1 MSTAVTFQPD
11 NTSQCVTVSINDDD
25 TVEDTESF
33 AVTLTKPNGLDPR
46 ATLRDTSATITIT
59 DSDGMMLSVYETS

>member
-1 MSTAVTFQPD
+1 MSTAVTFQPGD
-11 NTSQCVTVSINDDD
+11 TNQCVTVSINDDD

-46 ATLRDTSATITIT
+46 VALRDTSATISIT
-59 DSDGMMLSVYETS
+59 DSDGMMICIIL